1 MEAALTE
8 YEESSCVKFV
18 QLYSRTMNGKWMQIE
33 VTVIEQLTGQLA
45 TSSVMY
51 IDCIVIV
58 YNLYYKYDSKQ
69 LQ

>member
-1 MEAALTE
+1 
-8 YEESSCVKFV
+8 
-18 QLYSRTMNGKWMQIE
+18 MQIE
-33 VTVIEQLTGQLA
+33 VTVLEQVTGQLA